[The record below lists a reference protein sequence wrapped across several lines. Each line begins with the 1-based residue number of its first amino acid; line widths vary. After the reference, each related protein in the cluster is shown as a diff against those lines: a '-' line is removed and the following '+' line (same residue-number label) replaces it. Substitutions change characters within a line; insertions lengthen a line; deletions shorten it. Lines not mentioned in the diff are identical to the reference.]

1 MLPGTKGVRNPAK
14 AQASG
19 LRCAEAWFASSRALS
34 PIAPRRRDT
43 TLGPVS
49 VRLRPLLGALAVIG
63 VAAAFLVAIFI
74 GAAPGGHQATAV
86 AWTIQILIL
95 FGAILML
102 AGRAA
107 RS

>member
-1 MLPGTKGVRNPAK
+1 
-14 AQASG
+14 
-19 LRCAEAWFASSRALS
+19 
-34 PIAPRRRDT
+34 
-43 TLGPVS
+43 
-49 VRLRPLLGALAVIG
+49 VIG